1 LNRANRARK
10 APLQPIPRSIRVGKK
25 RYSIDVVET
34 MLNKGEMARVYPA
47 ERRMQIAQRSN
58 ISGKKFKPEQIMD
71 SFWHEV
77 VHAILVD
84 MEEYEL
90 NRNERFVTAFANR
103 LTKAIK
109 SARFE

>member
-1 LNRANRARK
+1 
-10 APLQPIPRSIRVGKK
+10 
-25 RYSIDVVET
+25 

>member
-1 LNRANRARK
+1 MDRLKRR
-10 APLQPIPRSIRVGKK
+10 PLPIPRSIRVGKK

-58 ISGKKFKPEQIMD
+58 ISGKKFKREQIVD
-71 SFWHEV
+71 SFWHEM
-77 VHAILVD
+77 VHAILAD
-84 MEEYEL
+84 MGEFEL
-90 NRNERFVTAFANR
+90 NRNEKFVTAFANR
-103 LTKAIK
+103 LTKAIQ

>member
-1 LNRANRARK
+1 
-10 APLQPIPRSIRVGKK
+10 
-25 RYSIDVVET
+25 

-47 ERRMQIAQRSN
+47 ERRMQIAKRSN
-58 ISGKKFKPEQIMD
+58 ISGKAFKRGEIMD
-71 SFWHEV
+71 SFWHEM

-84 MEEYEL
+84 MGEYGL
-90 NRNERFVTAFANR
+90 NRNEKFVTAFANR

>member
-1 LNRANRARK
+1 MDRLKRR
-10 APLQPIPRSIRVGKK
+10 PMPIPRSIRVGKK

-47 ERRMQIAQRSN
+47 ERRMQIAKRSN
-58 ISGKKFKPEQIMD
+58 VSGKKFKPEQIMD
-71 SFWHEV
+71 SFWHEM